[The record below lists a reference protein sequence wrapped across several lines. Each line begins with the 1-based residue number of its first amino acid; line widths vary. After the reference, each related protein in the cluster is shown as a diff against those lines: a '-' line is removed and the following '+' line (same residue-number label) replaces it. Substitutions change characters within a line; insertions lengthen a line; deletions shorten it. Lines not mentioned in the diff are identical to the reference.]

1 MVEMRF
7 GEKWPR
13 DGIDS
18 MNTSPEAAGNVDW
31 RIKLEVGDRVDV
43 SDVS

>member
-13 DGIDS
+13 DAIDS
-18 MNTSPEAAGNVDW
+18 TTPGGEANADW
-31 RIKLEVGDRVDV
+31 RMHLEVGDRVDV